1 MRLPTFNFL
10 SLVILAETFSLGR
23 SCTTPPTSSNETY
36 PRFSYGEDVVPDHAT
51 AAYTMNHISLL
62 VNDLEVSLDFYTRIL
77 GMRVIHHI
85 EATEWFGIVYLGYS
99 HGGRNG
105 TGWQPSSELY
115 RQRSN
120 IEGLIELVY
129 RSNQAGRREPGG
141 TLSHLDFVVPD
152 VAATQKRM
160 RDNNVTIIR
169 KAGELPQT
177 LPKPR
182 ARAFGLL
189 NLTKV
194 ENDAI
199 LKAMPR
205 HLMVADPDG
214 NIVEFQ
220 PQI

>member
-1 MRLPTFNFL
+1 MRLPNFNFL
-10 SLVILAETFSLGR
+10 FLVILAQLFSSGR
-23 SCTTPPTSSNETY
+23 SCTPPPTGSNQTY
-36 PRFSYGEDVVPDHAT
+36 PRFSHGQDVAPDHAT

-62 VNDLEVSLDFYTRIL
+62 VNDLEASLDFYTRML

-105 TGWQPSSELY
+105 TGWQPSSELH

-120 IEGLIELVY
+120 MEGLIELVY
-129 RSNQAGRREPGG
+129 RSNQAGKRDPSG
-141 TLSHLDFVVPD
+141 TLSHLGFVVPD

-160 RDNNVTIIR
+160 KDNNVTIIR

-177 LPKPR
+177 FPKPL

-189 NLTKV
+189 NLTKM
-194 ENDAI
+194 ENDEI

-205 HLMVADPDG
+205 YLMVADPDG
-214 NIVEFQ
+214 NVVEFQ